1 MNSIKRIKL
10 VKLLLLLI
18 FLCISIYIFTLQTV
32 YSKKMKLQAIKQ
44 HCDSV
49 PLLAN
54 RGMILDTKKRPIV
67 FNQLCASIRI
77 LPNQIRCRDSVAD
90 VLTSY
95 NLKPRSDIIRDLQ
108 NNTSLFLF
116 KKHIDYQITNELKKE
131 LCRRRFDNS
140 IFVADDLK
148 RIYPFSQSISSV
160 TGFYG
165 DEQGLAGI
173 EFSFNNILCGKPGWI
188 IIQKDAIGNKFYW
201 PSYPVVQPI
210 NGNDLV
216 LTVDLEIQEIAYK
229 NLAKYV
235 DSFQAIKGSV
245 LILDANDGAILAM
258 ADYPDFDPQNY
269 KEYPAHLWKASAIC
283 DEFEPGS
290 VYKLLICAT
299 ALESKDK
306 DSLQSQTYDV
316 SKGFL
321 MISGKKIKDVHNNGI
336 ISFDEIFAK
345 SSNMGVSMLSQMVP
359 GQEFFFME
367 RRFGFGLQT
376 GIELPGE
383 ANGFLDRP
391 RALTQLRFA
400 NNAFGQGVRATLLQL
415 SMAYLSIAQNGQ
427 LLKPYIVK
435 EIINDGKTIY
445 HGEKKIVRRVL
456 GENTALRIKDILAQ
470 AVADGT
476 GRAAQLDNYLVCG
489 KTGTSQKIEPDG
501 KYSSKKSMMTFIG
514 FFPREIPEYLIAIF
528 IDEPKISRFA
538 GEVTCPLFKTI
549 AMKILQLQKS
559 EKPHN
564 NGSVVL
570 Y

>member
-10 VKLLLLLI
+10 VKLLLSLA
-18 FLCISIYIFTLQTV
+18 FLVITIYIFILQTV
-32 YSKKMKLQAIKQ
+32 YSKTMKLQAAKQ
-44 HCDSV
+44 HCDSI
-49 PLLAN
+49 PLLAE

-77 LPNQIRCRDSVAD
+77 LPNQIRCRDSIAD

-95 NLKPRSDIIRDLQ
+95 NLKPRPDIIRDLQ
-108 NNTSLFLF
+108 DNSALFLF
-116 KKHIDYQITNELKKE
+116 KKYVDYQIANELKKV
-131 LCRRRFDNS
+131 LRRRRIDNS
-140 IFVADDLK
+140 VYVADDLK
-148 RIYPFSQSISSV
+148 RIYPFGQTISSI

-201 PSYPVVQPI
+201 PSYPAVQPV
-210 NGNDLV
+210 NGNDIV
-216 LTVDLEIQEIAYK
+216 LTVDLEIQEIAFK

-245 LILDANDGAILAM
+245 VILDASDGEILAM
-258 ADYPDFDPQNY
+258 ADYPTFDPQNY
-269 KEYPAHLWKASAIC
+269 KEFSPHLWKASAVC

-306 DSLQSQTYDV
+306 DLLQSQTYDV

-321 MISGKKIKDVHNNGI
+321 TISGRKIKDVHNNGI
-336 ISFDEIFAK
+336 INFDEIFVK
-345 SSNMGVSMLSQMVP
+345 SSNMGVSMLSQMVS
-359 GQEFFFME
+359 GQEFFLME
-367 RRFGFGLQT
+367 RRFGLGLQT

-391 RALTQLRFA
+391 RALTPLRFA
-400 NNAFGQGVRATLLQL
+400 NNAFGQGVRITLLQL
-415 SMAYLSIAQNGQ
+415 SMAYLAIAQNGQ

-435 EIINDGKTIY
+435 QINNNGKTIY

-456 GENTALRIKDILAQ
+456 DENTALRIKDILAQ

-476 GRAAQLDNYLVCG
+476 GRAAQLDNYVVCG
-489 KTGTSQKIEPDG
+489 KTGTGQKIEPDG

-514 FFPREIPEYLIAIF
+514 FFPKETPKYLIAVL

-549 AMKILQLQKS
+549 ATKLLQLQKS

-564 NGSVVL
+564 NGVVVL